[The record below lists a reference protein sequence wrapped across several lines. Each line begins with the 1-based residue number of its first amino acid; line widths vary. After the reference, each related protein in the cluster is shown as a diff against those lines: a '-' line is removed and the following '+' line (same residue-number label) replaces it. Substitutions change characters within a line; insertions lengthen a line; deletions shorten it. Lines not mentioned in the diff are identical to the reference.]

1 MQTRPSAVSV
11 VGLRKSFGEK
21 TVLDGID
28 LEVAEGDDLCVARP
42 QRRRQDNHCPHPL
55 EGERAESK
63 PTVVR
68 LCPGRSR
75 ASRTREAALS
85 LRPPGKRASASRQTR
100 RSVVV
105 QGRSAG
111 NAGGTV
117 PYPAEAG
124 VCPGAPALGR

>member
-42 QRRRQDNHCPHPL
+42 QRRRQDTHCPHPL

-63 PTVVR
+63 RTVVR
-68 LCPGRSR
+68 LCRGRSR
-75 ASRTREAALS
+75 ASRTPEAALS
-85 LRPPGKRASASRQTR
+85 LRPGGCRTNPGRARWIVSK
-100 RSVVV
+100 
-105 QGRSAG
+105 
-111 NAGGTV
+111 GGLRKG
-117 PYPAEAG
+117 PFPPPHAEG
-124 VCPGAPALGR
+124 Q